1 MAADP
6 TAINSTTAIDK
17 MNALTEESIAV
28 NLASSSDQA
37 SEGMASAV
45 SQTGGKVYNG

>member
-1 MAADP
+1 MADVSS
-6 TAINSTTAIDK
+6 INSTTAIEK

-28 NLASSSDQA
+28 NLASAADQA

-45 SQTGGKVYNG
+45 SQTGAKVYQ

>member
-1 MAADP
+1 MAGQTSINSS
-6 TAINSTTAIDK
+6 TAIAK

-28 NLASSSDQA
+28 NLASSTDQA

-45 SQTGGKVYNG
+45 SQTGGKVYQ

>member
-1 MAADP
+1 MADVSS
-6 TAINSTTAIDK
+6 INSTTAIDK

-28 NLASSSDQA
+28 NLASAGDQA

-45 SQTGGKVYNG
+45 SQTGGKVYR

>member
-1 MAADP
+1 MTDVSS
-6 TAINSTTAIDK
+6 INSTTAIEK

-28 NLASSSDQA
+28 NLASAGDQA

-45 SQTGGKVYNG
+45 SQTGGKVYQ